1 MAGGMLEELGPSDE
15 ERIFTLFKPHSEE
28 LTKLVSKAEMLSILS
43 LLVCRL

>member
-28 LTKLVSKAEMLSILS
+28 LTKLVSEAEMLSILS